1 MTEDKELP
9 LTSPL
14 STAYGG
20 RTDASVS
27 NRVRCRAGGT
37 AGAKTEPW
45 PCLLGGSRTTAHYI
59 ILTDEIRGPC
69 SAAFLGKANKQ
80 VDRLTHTVG
89 HRAGSEA
96 WISARGKVQTMC
108 HSAEP

>member
-37 AGAKTEPW
+37 AGAKDRTVAMSAGRQAEASQGGVVKLSICGAAQHGLELLSSGTRLCVTYRTEGRHT
-45 PCLLGGSRTTAHYI
+45 GGAPEPQLTT
-59 ILTDEIRGPC
+59 
-69 SAAFLGKANKQ
+69 S
-80 VDRLTHTVG
+80 
-89 HRAGSEA
+89 S
-96 WISARGKVQTMC
+96 
-108 HSAEP
+108 

>member
-1 MTEDKELP
+1 MEVSQAQHQMTEDKELP

-45 PCLLGGSRTTAHYI
+45 PCLLGGRQ
-59 ILTDEIRGPC
+59 R
-69 SAAFLGKANKQ
+69 AAREVL
-80 VDRLTHTVG
+80 
-89 HRAGSEA
+89 
-96 WISARGKVQTMC
+96 
-108 HSAEP
+108 